1 VFILPTSC
9 YFTYNHVSTNTI
21 TLQQIRVHSMAQG
34 YSKSSGN
41 RSRQKQTAQPGSA
54 FKPFLFGVLVGA
66 AGMYFGPTLLE
77 PKALNKT
84 EQASTAAATTK
95 QPPINFTFPGVF
107 QGTEVIIPKEE
118 LADGNPI
125 KAREAADYLLQI
137 GSFRQKDDAE
147 SLRGQV
153 TLLNLP
159 TSIEP
164 FKDKF
169 GDRWHRVLVGP
180 FANGSKMA
188 AAQARLAEND
198 LKTLLVKRK
207 D

>member
-1 VFILPTSC
+1 
-9 YFTYNHVSTNTI
+9 
-21 TLQQIRVHSMAQG
+21 
-34 YSKSSGN
+34 
-41 RSRQKQTAQPGSA
+41 
-54 FKPFLFGVLVGA
+54 
-66 AGMYFGPTLLE
+66 
-77 PKALNKT
+77 
-84 EQASTAAATTK
+84 
-95 QPPINFTFPGVF
+95 
-107 QGTEVIIPKEE
+107 VIIPKEE
-118 LADGNPI
+118 LADGSPI
-125 KAREAADYLLQI
+125 KAGEASDYLLQI

-159 TSIEP
+159 TNIEP
-164 FKDKF
+164 FKDNL

>member
-1 VFILPTSC
+1 
-9 YFTYNHVSTNTI
+9 
-21 TLQQIRVHSMAQG
+21 MAQG

-41 RSRQKQTAQPGSA
+41 RSRQKKTAQPGSA
-54 FKPFLFGVLVGA
+54 FKPFLFGVIVGA
-66 AGMYFGPTLLE
+66 IGMYFGPTVLE
-77 PKALNKT
+77 QKALNT
-84 EQASTAAATTK
+84 TAQPTAAATK

-118 LADGNPI
+118 LADGSPI
-125 KAREAADYLLQI
+125 KAGEASDYLLQI

-164 FKDKF
+164 FKDKL

>member
-1 VFILPTSC
+1 
-9 YFTYNHVSTNTI
+9 
-21 TLQQIRVHSMAQG
+21 MAQG
-34 YSKSSGN
+34 YSKSTGN
-41 RSRQKQTAQPGSA
+41 RSRQKHTAQPGSA
-54 FKPFLFGVLVGA
+54 FKPFLFGVMVGA
-66 AGMYFGPTLLE
+66 VGMYFGPTALE
-77 PKALNKT
+77 QKALNT
-84 EQASTAAATTK
+84 TGQPNNTAVTTTK
-95 QPPINFTFPGVF
+95 APPINFTFPTVF

-118 LADGNPI
+118 LAKGSPI
-125 KAREAADYLLQI
+125 KAGEASDYLLQI
-137 GSFRQKDDAE
+137 GSFRKKDDAE

-164 FKDKF
+164 FKDKL